1 VQRAQDVVVPAAHLA
16 FERVCTTR
24 GAFTH
29 TPIRA
34 LMADDQ
40 GKALLDRA
48 FRGLEREVPDRATRA
63 IRWLRNPKSR
73 WLRLPL
79 GILCI
84 VASFFWFLPVL
95 GLWFLPLGLLLIAQ
109 DVPFLRRP
117 VGRLMLWLE
126 DRWRALRAR
135 FGRTR

>member
-1 VQRAQDVVVPAAHLA
+1 
-16 FERVCTTR
+16 
-24 GAFTH
+24 
-29 TPIRA
+29 
-34 LMADDQ
+34 MADDE

-48 FRGLEREVPDRATRA
+48 FDGIEREVPDRATRA

-73 WLRLPL
+73 WLRIPL

-95 GLWFLPLGLLLIAQ
+95 GLWFLPIGLLLIAQ

-126 DRWRALRAR
+126 DRWRTLRAR
-135 FGRTR
+135 FSKRRTKRDR